1 MGRQAWH
8 MVLDLYFCREI
19 HDVVSCDLKNALTG
33 CHNAAPL
40 RGQSLV
46 HGLYEVCMS
55 RAGAIPPATYCM
67 VSAVLGIRTTVAWS
81 QSGCQSG
88 CKYCA
93 EPHRSA

>member
-1 MGRQAWH
+1 

-19 HDVVSCDLKNALTG
+19 QDVVSCDLKNALTG
-33 CHNAAPL
+33 CAAPL

-55 RAGAIPPATYCM
+55 LAGAIFPATYCM
-67 VSAVLGIRTTVAWS
+67 VSAVLGIRTTVAWN
-81 QSGCQSG
+81 QSG